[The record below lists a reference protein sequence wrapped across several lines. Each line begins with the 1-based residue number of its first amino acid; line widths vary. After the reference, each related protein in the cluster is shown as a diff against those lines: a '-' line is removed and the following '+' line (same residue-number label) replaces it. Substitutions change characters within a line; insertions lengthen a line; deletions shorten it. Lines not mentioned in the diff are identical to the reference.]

1 MFSVKGA
8 ALLLEMRSK
17 QVIRIGFA
25 VVILIVFFIVFFGIY
40 RLDKVHDS
48 LDKIVGHEQVAIEM
62 LFDMQQAARDRSVLL
77 YSISVTKDAFERD
90 EKVSQH
96 GKLGRHYVLA
106 RNTLSSLELD
116 KVEIGLANQ
125 LLVETEIAQ
134 KLQNQV
140 LDELSLNHFQQAQ
153 EILNKQAMPAQNN
166 ILVSIND
173 LIDYEFKRSHE
184 AAEKLHKQKSKTQ
197 FLMFAGGVASALF
210 VGLIAS
216 FVNRRMR
223 RLIKD
228 VEVSAYQIQEAN
240 HTLESLR
247 LVMDHHDIV
256 SIADVHGR
264 ITYVNDLF
272 CQVSGYPRE
281 ALMGKNHRII
291 NSGTHPKVFFDD
303 MWLTIS
309 SGKIWQGEIC
319 NRSKNGK
326 LYWVYSTIFPFLDDA
341 GLPYQYISVR
351 TEITA
356 IKQAELVLKRGKE
369 ELEKLV
375 HERTEE
381 LVEREEV
388 LHSITQAAQDAVIM
402 INSSGNISHW
412 NPAAEKMFG
421 YASAEAIGLNLH
433 NLLAPARYREAHNA
447 GFAKFVKSGKGALI
461 GEVTELEAQR
471 HDGSEF
477 PIEIS
482 ISSVKLKDQ
491 WHAVAIVRDITVRKL
506 ADEHL
511 KELASTDVLTGAL
524 NRRRFNEVLNYELA
538 RAKRYGSTFILIIF
552 DIDHFKLIND
562 TFGHQAGDQVLIKLA
577 LLVAKSIRATDL
589 FARWGGE
596 EFTVLATHDDTDSP
610 VNLAEKLRKLIAEFD
625 FAEVGTVTCSF
636 GTTEYVVGDTE
647 ESLLRRADN
656 NLYKAKS
663 SGRNCVVTD

>member
-1 MFSVKGA
+1 
-8 ALLLEMRSK
+8 
-17 QVIRIGFA
+17 
-25 VVILIVFFIVFFGIY
+25 
-40 RLDKVHDS
+40 
-48 LDKIVGHEQVAIEM
+48 
-62 LFDMQQAARDRSVLL
+62 
-77 YSISVTKDAFERD
+77 
-90 EKVSQH
+90 VSQY
-96 GKLGRHYVLA
+96 GKLGSHYALA
-106 RNTLSSLELD
+106 RNTLSSLDLD
-116 KVEIGLANQ
+116 DVETALTKQ
-125 LLVETEIAQ
+125 LLVETEMAQ

-140 LDELSLNHFQQAQ
+140 LDQLSLNHFQQAQ
-153 EILNKQAMPAQNN
+153 EVLNRQAMPAQNN
-166 ILVSIND
+166 IVVSIND
-173 LIDYEFKRSHE
+173 LLDYEFKRSHE
-184 AAEKLHKQKSKTQ
+184 AAEKLHKQNSQTQ
-197 FLMFAGGVASALF
+197 FLMLAGGVASALF

-216 FVNRRMR
+216 FVNRRMG

-228 VEVSAYQIQEAN
+228 IEASAYQIQEAN
-240 HTLESLR
+240 HSLESLR
-247 LVMDHHDIV
+247 LALDHHDIV
-256 SIADVHGR
+256 SIADVQGR
-264 ITYVNDLF
+264 ITFVNDLF
-272 CQVSGYPRE
+272 CQISGYARE
-281 ALMGKNHRII
+281 ALIGQNHRII
-291 NSGTHPKVFFDD
+291 NSGTHPKIFFDD

-326 LYWVYSTIFPFLDDA
+326 LYWVYSTILPFLDDA

-351 TEITA
+351 TDFTA
-356 IKQAELVLKRGKE
+356 IKQAELVLKRGKQ

-375 HERTEE
+375 QERTEA
-381 LVEREEV
+381 LMEREEV

-402 INSSGNISHW
+402 INSCGNISHW

-421 YASAEAIGLNLH
+421 YAAAEAIGLNLH
-433 NLLAPARYREAHNA
+433 NLVAPARYREAHNS
-447 GFAKFVKSGKGALI
+447 GFASFIQSGKGVLI

-471 HDGSEF
+471 RDGSEF

-482 ISSVKLKDQ
+482 ISSVKIKDQ

-524 NRRRFNEVLNYELA
+524 NRRRFNEVLNNELE

-552 DIDHFKLIND
+552 DIDHFKRIND

-596 EFTVLATHDDTDSP
+596 EFTVLAAHYDTDSP
-610 VNLAEKLRKLIAEFD
+610 VSLAEKLRMLIAEFD

-647 ESLLRRADN
+647 ASILKRADK
-656 NLYKAKS
+656 NLYKAKN